1 MIKIRQIAINIIS
14 GGAGYLVPMV
24 VNLLTTPFL
33 LSKLG
38 EEAYGIQVI
47 ANVIVGYLV
56 VADMGLDIPITQK
69 ISSFYAKQDDNNQSN
84 FLATTIKIYF
94 LIGFSGALILIGLTD
109 FIIEWLIIPDTYIA
123 DARYVFYL
131 SAFGFLGS
139 ILGMWGKAVFNGL
152 HRYDIANGVN
162 IICNVL
168 AVGLGLVLIFLDYGI
183 VGFMFARML
192 GFFLSALIYLKLVAK
207 HIVNFRF
214 KPFIDTK
221 IWLQLRG
228 QIGFGFLLRISG
240 MFFSRMDQTLIGVWI
255 GISFVT
261 IYSFPILMATTLSGL
276 VSSITHFIFPM
287 VSSMDAAEG
296 RASIG
301 VFFIKTSKYIALL
314 STLVFIPF
322 IVLGDKVISLWISE
336 EIARESHDALIILS
350 CSFYLTTCLNV
361 AMNSFLVGIGQL
373 RKVAYFNFM
382 RGLCLL
388 IGFLLLIK
396 PIGIEGAAAAY
407 VFANLVDVIY
417 IARMAKKNL
426 MVRFDKLLVDA
437 YLTSFLLGAMLGSI
451 LYGLRDYINS
461 WIEIIL
467 SMSLFALAFITLAF
481 VTGALGKQESDL
493 LRTLVRTKK

>member
-56 VADMGLDIPITQK
+56 VADMGLDIPITEK
-69 ISSFYAKQDDNNQSN
+69 ISSFYAKQDENDQSK

-94 LIGFSGALILIGLTD
+94 LIGLSGALILIGLTD

-162 IICNVL
+162 ILCNVL
-168 AVGLGLVLIFLDYGI
+168 AVGLGLVLIFLDYGL

-192 GFFLSALIYLKLVAK
+192 GFFLSALIYLMLTSKY
-207 HIVNFRF
+207 IVNFRL
-214 KPFIDTK
+214 KPFIDTEV
-221 IWLQLRG
+221 WHQLKG
-228 QIGFGFLLRISG
+228 QIGFGFLLRVSG
-240 MFFSRMDQTLIGVWI
+240 MFFSRMDQTLIGAWI

-261 IYSFPILMATTLSGL
+261 IYSFPILIATTLSGL
-276 VSSITHFIFPM
+276 VASITHFIFPM
-287 VSSMDAAEG
+287 VSSMNASEG

-301 VFFIKTSKYIALL
+301 VFFIKASKYIALL

-322 IVLGDKVISLWISE
+322 IVLGDKVISLWINE
-336 EIARESHDALIILS
+336 EIARGSHHALMLLS

-373 RKVAYFNFM
+373 KNVAYFNFV
-382 RGLCLL
+382 RGICLL
-388 IGFLLLIK
+388 TGFLLLIK
-396 PIGIEGAAAAY
+396 PLGIEGAAAAY
-407 VFANLVDVIY
+407 VIANLVDVIY
-417 IARMAKKNL
+417 VIWMAKKNL
-426 MVRFDKLLVDA
+426 RVSFDKLLVSA
-437 YLTSFLLGAMLGSI
+437 YLASFLLGAMLGSI

-461 WIEIIL
+461 WIEIIV
-467 SMSLFALAFITLAF
+467 SMCVFAAAFIALAFITG
-481 VTGALGKQESDL
+481 TLGKQESDL
-493 LRTLVRTKK
+493 LKSFVRSRK

>member
-1 MIKIRQIAINIIS
+1 M
-14 GGAGYLVPMV
+14 PMV

-69 ISSFYAKQDDNNQSN
+69 ISSFYAKQDHNNQSQ

-94 LIGFSGALILIGLTD
+94 LIGISGALILIGLTD
-109 FIIEWLIIPDTYIA
+109 FIIEWIIIPATYVT
-123 DARYVFYL
+123 DARNVFYL

-162 IICNVL
+162 IMCNVL
-168 AVGLGLVLIFLDYGI
+168 AVGLGLILIFLDYGI

-192 GFFLSALIYLKLVAK
+192 GFFLSALIYLMLVAK

-214 KPFIDTK
+214 NPFIDTK

-240 MFFSRMDQTLIGVWI
+240 MFFSRMDQTLIGAWI

-261 IYSFPILMATTLSGL
+261 IYSFPILIATTLSGL

-287 VSSMDAAEG
+287 VSSMDATEG
-296 RASIG
+296 RASMG
-301 VFFIKTSKYIALL
+301 AFFIKTSKYITLL

-336 EIARESHDALIILS
+336 EIARGSHDALIILS

-373 RKVAYFNFM
+373 KKVAYFNFM

-396 PIGIEGAAAAY
+396 PLGIEGAAAAY
-407 VFANLVDVIY
+407 VISNLVDVIY
-417 IARMAKKNL
+417 VAWMAKKNL
-426 MVRFDKLLVDA
+426 MVRFDKLIVSS
-437 YLTSFLLGAMLGSI
+437 YLTSFLLGAMLGFI
-451 LYGLRDYINS
+451 LYSLRDYINS
-461 WIEIIL
+461 WMEIIV
-467 SMSLFALAFITLAF
+467 SMSLFAVVFVTLVF
-481 VTGALGKQESDL
+481 VTGALGKPERDL
-493 LRTLVRTKK
+493 LRNLVRTNK